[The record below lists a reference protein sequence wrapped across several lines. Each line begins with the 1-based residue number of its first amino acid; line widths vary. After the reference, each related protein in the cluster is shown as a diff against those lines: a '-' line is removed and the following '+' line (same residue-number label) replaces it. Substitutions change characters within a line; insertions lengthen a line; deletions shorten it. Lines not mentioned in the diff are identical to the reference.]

1 MDDQFYEKIME
12 IIDKANQRQTN
23 DIKGEIENI
32 KKAVLEAESK
42 RIDLEGKLLLA
53 QDKIHKLEKNFIK
66 NNIIIF
72 GAILTEGNTILEK
85 VIHFLNRTLNAS
97 LTPHDINDVYTI
109 GKKEEKPIIVKF
121 TSYLKKIEILNKC
134 KSIKNYNKENNTK
147 ILITNELTE
156 KEQEEQRI
164 LRSHMKEAR
173 NKNLLAYISKGK
185 LTIGKE
191 TYTVDD
197 LKNLDA
203 GKVETKQGT
212 GTEQHQTSSCFQKE
226 LENIQNKPEEPI
238 EEPSLKS
245 KQVKTSGS
253 RTRSTS
259 SPSATGRNRK
269 LK

>member
-1 MDDQFYEKIME
+1 ME

-72 GAILTEGNTILEK
+72 GAILTEG
-85 VIHFLNRTLNAS
+85 
-97 LTPHDINDVYTI
+97 
-109 GKKEEKPIIVKF
+109 
-121 TSYLKKIEILNKC
+121 
-134 KSIKNYNKENNTK
+134 
-147 ILITNELTE
+147 
-156 KEQEEQRI
+156 
-164 LRSHMKEAR
+164 
-173 NKNLLAYISKGK
+173 
-185 LTIGKE
+185 KE

-212 GTEQHQTSSCFQKE
+212 GTEQQQTSSCFQKE
-226 LENIQNKPEEPI
+226 LENILNKPEEPI

-245 KQVKTSGS
+245 KQVKTSGNDKQPDNLHLLS
-253 RTRSTS
+253 NQSH
-259 SPSATGRNRK
+259 
-269 LK
+269 